1 MKKPQHNHVSK
12 ILSMVSF
19 LFFLLVIDKNV
30 SEILRDS
37 TQLVNLKFNHLMV
50 DQNNQT
56 MKKLGLLSGTKHA
69 IEAGITTQTET
80 LLGGGAKTNPHLRL
94 NNKEEEYVLSQLMQK
109 NYDIRNSQAVF
120 KSKTGRSKID
130 GNKQFMVPPV
140 GLYEHQFNRGATH
153 NVESKKI
160 EALPVNMSTEGAA
173 PVNQVIGADKA
184 EIDLK
189 FINKPHEKKA
199 KT

>member
-1 MKKPQHNHVSK
+1 M
-12 ILSMVSF
+12 
-19 LFFLLVIDKNV
+19 
-30 SEILRDS
+30 
-37 TQLVNLKFNHLMV
+37 VNLKFNHLMV
-50 DQNNQT
+50 DHNNQT

-130 GNKQFMVPPV
+130 GNK
-140 GLYEHQFNRGATH
+140 
-153 NVESKKI
+153 
-160 EALPVNMSTEGAA
+160 
-173 PVNQVIGADKA
+173 
-184 EIDLK
+184 
-189 FINKPHEKKA
+189 
-199 KT
+199 

>member
-1 MKKPQHNHVSK
+1 M
-12 ILSMVSF
+12 
-19 LFFLLVIDKNV
+19 IDKNV

-50 DQNNQT
+50 DHNNQT

-130 GNKQFMVPPV
+130 GNK
-140 GLYEHQFNRGATH
+140 
-153 NVESKKI
+153 
-160 EALPVNMSTEGAA
+160 
-173 PVNQVIGADKA
+173 
-184 EIDLK
+184 
-189 FINKPHEKKA
+189 
-199 KT
+199 